1 MKLYD
6 FITNLESIQ
15 RRMAVLEEEKHMLTE
30 PIIYDDSR
38 LEEVYVIYENELS
51 KYPTIKP
58 NSIES
63 RRIFTFIAVRLYC
76 PAVFA
81 KGNLKYGFRI
91 QLAKVLNCENSLISH
106 DFKDLT
112 FIYKKYKAFRKQ
124 VDMIYDSVVEQIT
137 EK

>member
-15 RRMAVLEEEKHMLTE
+15 RRMATLEEEKRMLTE
-30 PIIYDDSR
+30 PIVYDDSR
-38 LEEVYVIYENELS
+38 LEEVYAIYENELT
-51 KYPTIKP
+51 KHPNIKP

-81 KGNLKYGFRI
+81 KGNLKYGFRTR
-91 QLAKVLNCENSLISH
+91 LANVLNCENSLISH
-106 DFKDLT
+106 DLKDLT
-112 FIYKKYKAFRKQ
+112 FVYKKYKAFRKQ
-124 VDMIYDSVVEQIT
+124 VDLIYDSMVEQVT